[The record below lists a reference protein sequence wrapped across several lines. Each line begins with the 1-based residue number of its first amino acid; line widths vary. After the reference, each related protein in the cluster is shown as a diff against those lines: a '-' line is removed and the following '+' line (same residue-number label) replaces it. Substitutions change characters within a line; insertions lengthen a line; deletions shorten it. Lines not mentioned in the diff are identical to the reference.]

1 MDDST
6 EQRDALELAEYVGRA
21 LSGAEP
27 VVAVGEVFVGRARA
41 EPLRRQ
47 LTWSLGDPLDAL
59 REELERLP
67 VSSRLALSRFSR
79 SRPSMPRGTRPGG
92 WCCS

>member
-41 EPLRRQ
+41 VPLRRQ
-47 LTWSLGDPLDAL
+47 LT
-59 REELERLP
+59 LE
-67 VSSRLALSRFSR
+67 SR
-79 SRPSMPRGTRPGG
+79 
-92 WCCS
+92 